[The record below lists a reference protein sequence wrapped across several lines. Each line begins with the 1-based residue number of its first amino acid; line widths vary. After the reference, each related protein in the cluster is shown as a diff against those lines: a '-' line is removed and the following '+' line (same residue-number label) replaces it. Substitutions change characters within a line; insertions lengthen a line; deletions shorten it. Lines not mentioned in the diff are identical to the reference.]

1 MSHSTTTGDLT
12 SIERGLRSGFHDFLN
27 RACFKV
33 AEQPNR
39 WALAGTGKFDLHHLI
54 LIFGE
59 LAPAHFQFQVCDGH
73 LAVRV
78 FDEVL
83 LIGVSQLTE
92 ASWSSVYATYQAA
105 HEAGLREL
113 AACAALTLDGLE
125 SKGAADVSALH

>member
-1 MSHSTTTGDLT
+1 MTHSTTTSELTPAQQKLHCVLLDL
-12 SIERGLRSGFHDFLN
+12 LY
-27 RACFKV
+27 RAFFQV
-33 AEQPNR
+33 VPHR
-39 WALAGTGKFDLHHLI
+39 WVMAGSGKFDLHHHI
-54 LIFGE
+54 LIFGD
-59 LAPAHFQFQVCDGH
+59 LAPEHFQFQVCDGH

-92 ASWSSVYATYQAA
+92 ASWASVYTTYQAA

-113 AACAALTLDGLE
+113 AACAALALDGLA